1 MKTSLRKLCKLQ
13 KAMRTKATFLSTTPN
28 CLSFLSPVERTEG
41 QEGLP
46 AGTGMGKGKTGEGI
60 KKEKRSCRKRA
71 TRIYCTT
78 QGKQPMFY

>member
-1 MKTSLRKLCKLQ
+1 
-13 KAMRTKATFLSTTPN
+13 
-28 CLSFLSPVERTEG
+28 
-41 QEGLP
+41 
-46 AGTGMGKGKTGEGI
+46 MGKGKTGEGI